1 MKQKHLAVALS
12 AIFAAAALTGCG
24 SDNDN
29 NYTPPVVTPPVVTPP
44 VVTPPVTGTED
55 NVGDAASG
63 IENLNA
69 TATVGGQQYKR
80 GATANFD
87 RTLNSNLANTGNETV
102 LNSKTLQ
109 NTRLDNIVVGRETV
123 KRLDQDEAIL
133 RLAGEAV
140 DGFSD
145 NSSGNTLG
153 LQQHNA
159 DGGTET
165 RIKPRFNTND
175 IVTSPQFATQYYN
188 AQGQL
193 VDGVK
198 FYYNPAIAPGGTG
211 NADVSTTSTDGIP
224 LYAANGQP
232 LTYNTGSASAP
243 VLVPLYL
250 KTDIITTVVGSTGPD
265 AATTGNKIQV
275 NANVNTATTGVRATS
290 TQQEAGLVTIDT
302 VTATP
307 TNNAGYTVKGQE
319 DTTGLRA
326 NVSVDGS
333 TKTTRIFGNKYRDVT
348 NNAATNSYRFTNNLN
363 AANEYA
369 TDPSLGLQAIKLNN
383 VQYGRVTS
391 NIDKLDNIFT
401 AGRDGTTYYQ
411 SEISNA
417 GTRVPN
423 GTPGQVDTYFYRGT
437 GETSVA
443 DMKSFFA
450 NQGNIDKGTVSYAGH
465 AVMYGIDNTYHGN
478 RGNPDTNAPGNGEI
492 AKNGVGNLV
501 QANVDIATKKIT
513 GSVFNVWTL
522 NNGAKDIYR
531 KDDLVTF
538 KGNINGNTAKGE
550 SQLAYGSK
558 DTGAFKGSFFGTQAQ
573 EFGGSLNSI
582 DDGLYGKAA
591 WGGVFGTQKV
601 TQVIVDGNANQTE

>member
-1 MKQKHLAVALS
+1 MKQKYLAIALS
-12 AIFAAAALTGCG
+12 AIFATAALTGCG
-24 SDNDN
+24 SDNDSN
-29 NYTPPVVTPPVVTPP
+29 NNTPTPTP
-44 VVTPPVTGTED
+44 TPTPDTTAD

-109 NTRLDNIVVGRETV
+109 NTKLDNIVVGRETV

-140 DGFSD
+140 DGFSN

-159 DGGTET
+159 DGGAET
-165 RIKPRFNTND
+165 RIKPRFNTSTTTGANAGD
-175 IVTSPQFATQYYN
+175 PFATQYYT

-198 FYYNPAIAPGGTG
+198 FYYNPSITPGAA
-211 NADVSTTSTDGIP
+211 NNSDVSTTSTDGIP
-224 LYAANGQP
+224 LYTANGQP
-232 LTYNTGSASAP
+232 LLYTTGTGPSATSVP
-243 VLVPLYL
+243 VYL
-250 KTDIITTVVGSTGPD
+250 KTDSVTTGTTGNPP
-265 AATTGNKIQV
+265 ATIGNKIQV
-275 NANVNTATTGVRATS
+275 NSNVSAATGIRAGAG

-302 VTATP
+302 GSTAGSY
-307 TNNAGYTVKGQE
+307 AVKGQE
-319 DTTGLRA
+319 DQTGQRA
-326 NVSVDGS
+326 NVTVDGS
-333 TKTTRIFGNKYRDVT
+333 NKTTRIFGNKYRDVT
-348 NNAATNSYRFTNNLN
+348 NAAVTNSYRFTGNLN

-391 NIDKLDNIFT
+391 NIDKLDNAAT
-401 AGRDGTTYYQ
+401 ANKGDTTYYQ

-417 GTRVPN
+417 GTRIAN

-437 GETSVA
+437 GETNVA

-558 DTGAFKGSFFGTQAQ
+558 DKGAFKGSFFGAQAQ